1 MGYTRSEPGYSLVEL
16 TFVVGLIGTIAA
28 IATPQMLTT
37 LEDSRTLGA
46 VRYVSSR
53 LQQTRMEAVAR
64 TADAAMRF
72 IRAGNTYSYAVYLD
86 GNRNGVR
93 SGDIQRGIDRE
104 IHRPEQLS
112 DQFSGIDFGVL
123 PGLPPVDA
131 SSSAPGTDAV
141 KIGSSDLLTFTAIG
155 TSTPGSLYIRG
166 RRNAQY
172 VIRVF
177 GETGKTR
184 ILKFD
189 PHDRRW
195 KPL

>member
-1 MGYTRSEPGYSLVEL
+1 MGYARSEPGYSLVEL
-16 TFVVGLIGTIAA
+16 IFVVGLIGTIAG

-37 LEDSRTLGA
+37 LDDFRTLGA

-64 TADAAMRF
+64 TADTAMRF

-93 SGDIQRGIDRE
+93 SLDIQRGIDRE
-104 IHRPEQLS
+104 IQRPERLS

-123 PGLPPVDA
+123 AGLPPVDA

-141 KIGSSDLLTFTAIG
+141 KIGSSDLLTFTALG
-155 TSTPGSLYIRG
+155 SSTPGSLYIRG